1 MLDMD
6 FFETAY
12 RGRPPWDIG
21 RPQKEFIGLARR
33 GEITGPVLD
42 IGCGTGDNALFFA
55 DQGLE
60 VVGIDAVPAAI
71 EKAKAKA
78 AGRPGVRFLVLDAL
92 DLPALNRTFGT
103 VTDCG
108 FFHTLSDEAR
118 PLYADNLA
126 AVLPHGGKYFMLCFS
141 ELEPAGY
148 GPRRVTQQEIRECF
162 RNGWIIRDI
171 RPAVFEASTRAEGA
185 RAWLSLVQKR

>member
-1 MLDMD
+1 MD

-21 RPQKEFIGLARR
+21 HPQKEFVGLARR

-55 DQGLE
+55 GEGYE

-71 EKAKAKA
+71 QTAKEKA
-78 AGRPGVRFLVLDAL
+78 AGRPGIRFLVLDAL
-92 DLPALNRTFGT
+92 DLLALNRTFGT

-118 PLYADNLA
+118 PVYADNLA

-141 ELEPAGY
+141 EREPGGY
-148 GPRRVTQQEIRECF
+148 GPRRVTQHEIRDCF
-162 RNGWIIRDI
+162 RDGWAINSIREAI
-171 RPAVFEASTRAEGA
+171 FEANTRAGGS
-185 RAWLSLVQKR
+185 RAWLASIAKK